1 MLSNKSDN
9 LDIKKINYN
18 YTDILFKENI
28 IEIRNCI
35 YNTENKNNY
44 FKEEKINKIINN
56 LDNENITKTEVIFD
70 TIHCSFS
77 T

>member
-28 IEIRNCI
+28 IEIRNYI
-35 YNTENKNNY
+35 YNREI
-44 FKEEKINKIINN
+44 KI
-56 LDNENITKTEVIFD
+56 
-70 TIHCSFS
+70 TILKKKK
-77 T
+77 